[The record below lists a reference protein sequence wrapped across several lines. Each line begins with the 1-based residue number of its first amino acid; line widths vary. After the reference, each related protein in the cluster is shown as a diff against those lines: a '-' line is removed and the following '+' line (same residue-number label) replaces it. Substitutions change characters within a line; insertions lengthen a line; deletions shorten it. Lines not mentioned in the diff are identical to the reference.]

1 MHLKLLP
8 SCQKIREEKKKKNK
22 VICNI
27 LFVSILC
34 IIAKEML
41 KKKINC
47 NKVILV
53 HGVSACVPGGA
64 GGWGPHRYGPFW
76 GWGPSPCTAAGSLQH
91 PAAILA
97 AMATGGGLALL
108 CCRDSGGCNGDRGMG
123 AGWRCSCAHYIRPL
137 QPPPCIIERLRGG
150 GGTPCHAT
158 VGERGVMFPN
168 GGHSPAG
175 IEHCSKPSP
184 QPDIH

>member
-41 KKKINC
+41 KKKKINC

-76 GWGPSPCTAAGSLQH
+76 GWGPSPCTALLRGPCSILQ
-91 PAAILA
+91 PSWLPWQREA
-97 AMATGGGLALL
+97 ALL
-108 CCRDSGGCNGDRGMG
+108 CSVAVTAAVAMGIGEWGQDGG
-123 AGWRCSCAHYIRPL
+123 APVPITSALCSPRP
-137 QPPPCIIERLRGG
+137 
-150 GGTPCHAT
+150 A
-158 VGERGVMFPN
+158 
-168 GGHSPAG
+168 S
-175 IEHCSKPSP
+175 
-184 QPDIH
+184 